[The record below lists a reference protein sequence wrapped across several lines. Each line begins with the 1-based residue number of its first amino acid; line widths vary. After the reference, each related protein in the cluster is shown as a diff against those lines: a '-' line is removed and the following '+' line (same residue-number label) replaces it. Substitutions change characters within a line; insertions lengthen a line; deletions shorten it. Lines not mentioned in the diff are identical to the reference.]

1 MFFNKEPARCVFRA
15 DRLPGRK
22 LHSLARDAFC
32 SLCWEPD
39 FFENLA
45 SVLEHGYMQIPTAT
59 DVSFNFEHS
68 SPSEVRILN
77 NDQKRWSASEFS
89 DWAFGLRFLTE
100 NLAISASE
108 GLREKEMLVES
119 LKLRLKRGSPRSYSR
134 FRQSQGIFLPVSF
147 LKQKKFF
154 LRTLSVRKI
163 N

>member
-45 SVLEHGYMQIPTAT
+45 SVLEHGYMQIPTAA

-77 NDQKRWSASEFS
+77 NHQKRWSASEFS

-119 LKLRLKRGSPRSYSR
+119 LKLRLKESLQEAIQDFGSRKALFYLSLSWNRRSSFWER
-134 FRQSQGIFLPVSF
+134 FPFV
-147 LKQKKFF
+147 K
-154 LRTLSVRKI
+154 
-163 N
+163 